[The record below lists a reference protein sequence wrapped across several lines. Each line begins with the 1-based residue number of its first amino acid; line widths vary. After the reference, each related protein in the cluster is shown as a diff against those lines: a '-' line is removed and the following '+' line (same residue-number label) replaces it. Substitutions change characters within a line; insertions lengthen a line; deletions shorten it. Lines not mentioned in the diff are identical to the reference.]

1 MPPEIERKR
10 ATRSMT
16 PGVAQPQD
24 DFLAS
29 LLLSLQRDLPPRVSG
44 CTRCLP
50 LSSFFRTT
58 VTVWLVVRF
67 RLSVFSKQDGEQPAG
82 GGGSSRRVLAET

>member
-1 MPPEIERKR
+1 
-10 ATRSMT
+10 MT
-16 PGVAQPQD
+16 PGIAQPQD

-67 RLSVFSKQDGEQPAG
+67 RLSVFGCRLLEQDGEQPAG